1 VKDFKP
7 RAQPVKQSNIGNTLV
22 GIFIGLM
29 MGLLICAAIAVYMMK
44 SPFPWSAKPKAPE
57 RVLSEPQA
65 DAKAPSVA
73 PGAGAGR
80 AVAESKGDAKPDT
93 RSEAR
98 TDTAAATPEKPRFE
112 FYKILPGQ
120 EGAPPPPSEG
130 NRAAVARPPR
140 SADPTAAV
148 EHFILQAGA
157 FQSPADADGLKAR
170 LALIG
175 LEANIEPVDLPDRGT
190 WYRVRLGPYSSV
202 AEVNHV
208 RSQLAQNG
216 VDASLVRNSP
226 GR

>member
-1 VKDFKP
+1 MKDFKP
-7 RAQPVKQSNIGNTLV
+7 RPQPAKQSSIGNTLV

-65 DAKAPSVA
+65 DAKTPAAA
-73 PGAGAGR
+73 PGAAAR
-80 AVAESKGDAKPDT
+80 AASEGKGEVKGEVRP
-93 RSEAR
+93 EAR
-98 TDTAAATPEKPRFE
+98 PETATASPEKPRFE

-120 EGAPPPPSEG
+120 EGAPPPPAEG
-130 NRAAVARPPR
+130 NRAAVARPARPVD
-140 SADPTAAV
+140 SSGPV

-216 VDASLVRNSP
+216 VDASLVRNTP
-226 GR
+226 AR